1 MSTDRP
7 IDYVK
12 YASYIFISQ
21 YRSTCGSNPS
31 GVMYN
36 KFMILLNRELR
47 DKLGKD
53 IRLPHCWYRWGD
65 EVVRYNMPYLEW
77 NHDDPHKTIVQFYG
91 QIHNPSSRDEVLNH
105 TRLFAKE
112 FISRYTGTEGVDLAI
127 DEVYSKAPFRF
138 QNDFR
143 TLRDNLKLAQKNIT
157 VSNHLDMVRDL
168 YQTAMT
174 NYPLR
179 SFPSTELEVTQ
190 FDRLFTKALDEGL
203 SVDRLQQMS
212 ETFWFYFCYHLRLHK
227 NCHANV
233 LKSTL
238 DIWESILPEALDIY
252 EEKIQNYAYY
262 LFPDGSDD
270 PIINRLLMDRK
281 KRFEDMNALLAEMD
295 C

>member
-1 MSTDRP
+1 MSTSRP
-7 IDYVK
+7 IDYVRYAK
-12 YASYIFISQ
+12 YMFISQ

-36 KFMILLNRELR
+36 GFLVLLNRELI
-47 DKLGKD
+47 DKIGKD

-65 EVVRYNMPYLEW
+65 EVVRCNMPYLEW
-77 NHDDPHKTIVQFYG
+77 NHDDPNKTIVQFSG
-91 QIHNPSSRDEVLNH
+91 HMHDPSYRDEVSNH

-112 FISRYTGTEGVDLAI
+112 FISGYTGTEGVDLAM
-127 DEVYSKAPFRF
+127 DEIYSKAPFRF

-143 TLRDNLKLAQKNIT
+143 TLMDSLRPTQED
-157 VSNHLDMVRDL
+157 VSVSHRLDMARDL
-168 YQTAMT
+168 YQTAMR

-179 SFPSTELEVTQ
+179 SFPSTKLEVAQ

-212 ETFWFYFCYHLRLHK
+212 ETFWLYFCYHLRLHK
-227 NCHANV
+227 DCHANIPG
-233 LKSTL
+233 STL
-238 DIWESILPEALDIY
+238 DAWEGVLPEALDIY
-252 EEKIQNYAYY
+252 REKIQNYAYY

-270 PIINRLLMDRK
+270 PVINRLLMDRK
-281 KRFEDMNALLAEMD
+281 QRFEDLNALLAAMD

>member
-7 IDYVK
+7 IDYVM
-12 YASYIFISQ
+12 YTSYIFISQ

-36 KFMILLNRELR
+36 KFMIMLNRELI
-47 DKLGKD
+47 DKIGMD

-65 EVVRYNMPYLEW
+65 EVVRCNMPYLEW
-77 NHDDPHKTIVQFYG
+77 NHDDPNKTIVQFSD
-91 QIHNPSSRDEVLNH
+91 HMHDPSYRDEVSNH

-112 FISRYTGTEGVDLAI
+112 FISRYTGTEGVDLAM
-127 DEVYSKAPFRF
+127 DEIHSKAPFRF

-143 TLRDNLKLAQKNIT
+143 TLMDSLRPTHESIS
-157 VSNHLDMVRDL
+157 VSHRQDMVRDL
-168 YQTAMT
+168 YQIAMR

-212 ETFWFYFCYHLRLHK
+212 ETFWLFFCYRLRLHK
-227 NCHANV
+227 DCHANV
-233 LKSTL
+233 PGSTL
-238 DIWESILPEALDIY
+238 DVWEGVLPESLDIY
-252 EEKIQNYAYY
+252 QEKIQNYAY
-262 LFPDGSDD
+262 
-270 PIINRLLMDRK
+270 
-281 KRFEDMNALLAEMD
+281 
-295 C
+295 